1 METKKIQNKQTSSL
15 IEKSRKLQEFSLK
28 AISLYN
34 KCKEVADIDPSDPP
48 TPSPIDF
55 LKDQFNF
62 LSSWRENELNT
73 STMNPILRSIL
84 ENNEFHTY
92 MKYMCDTFPEDYG
105 KILLL
110 NNKIDM
116 WDKEAE
122 LFFSMKD

>member
-1 METKKIQNKQTSSL
+1 METTKIQNKQTFSL

-34 KCKEVADIDPSDPP
+34 QCKEVADIDPSDPP

-62 LSSWRENELNT
+62 RSSWRENELNT